1 MSLKRKRRVLA
12 IDDEPSMTEW
22 LKILLEHAGYDVK
35 TALIGTRGEELFKTW
50 RPDAVVT
57 DMMLPDV
64 DGIELVRKF
73 KALDPEAE
81 VIVVTGQGN
90 IPRSVEAVKAG
101 AFDFLEKPIDAERL
115 LDKLE
120 KAIKQKSLVDENE
133 QLKMKLQD
141 RYKFQNVIGKSKK
154 MQELFELIE
163 SVAASEANILIQ
175 GENGTGKELIA
186 NAIHYN
192 SKRSKGPFIK
202 INCAAIPKDLIESEL
217 FGYKKGA
224 FTGATMDKEGLFEMA
239 EGGSLLL
246 DEIGEMPPYLQT
258 KLLRVLQ
265 EREYRPIGSDRIVH
279 VDFRLICA
287 TNIDLDAALRDGRL
301 REDLYFRINTIT
313 LRVPPLRERTE
324 DIPLLCD
331 YFLDKFRQRY
341 QKNVKTLAPS
351 VYHLLDPQPLAGQR
365 ARAGKRDRARRAR
378 RQGERDRRRRSAGND
393 SRGERRRRR
402 LRDPAAPHARR
413 NREDG
418 DCADAAADE
427 LEQAG
432 SRADPRPVSS
442 DALQQDEEARHPR
455 RRQVGAPADGK
466 RRRQRPTAKL
476 KSLNHQITKSPN
488 HQIDQI
494 TTMLVLAR
502 AL

>member
-1 MSLKRKRRVLA
+1 MGLKRKRRVLA

-22 LKILLEHAGYDVK
+22 LKILLEHAGYDVR
-35 TALIGTRGEELFKTW
+35 TALIGTRGEEIFKSW
-50 RPDAVVT
+50 HPDAVIT
-57 DMMLPDV
+57 DLMLPDA
-64 DGIELVRKF
+64 DGIDLVRKF
-73 KALDPEAE
+73 KLLDPEAE
-81 VIVVTGQGN
+81 VIVVTGRGN
-90 IPRSVEAVKAG
+90 IPRSVDAVKAG

-120 KAIKQKSLVDENE
+120 KALKRKSLVDENE
-133 QLKMKLQD
+133 QLKQKLQD
-141 RYKFQNVIGKSKK
+141 RYKFQNVVGKGRK
-154 MQELFELIE
+154 MQELFDLVE

-202 INCAAIPKDLIESEL
+202 INCAALPKELIESEL

-224 FTGATMDKEGLFEMA
+224 FTGAASDKEGLLEMA

-246 DEIGEMPPYLQT
+246 DEIGEMPSYLQT

-287 TNIDLDAALRDGRL
+287 TNVDVEAALRDGRL

-331 YFLDKFRQRY
+331 YFLDKFRERY
-341 QKNVKTLAPS
+341 QKNVKTLAPA
-351 VYHLLDPQPLAGQR
+351 VYHLLIRNRWSGNVRELENAIERAVLVGKGSEIGVQDLPESIRNETTATADFVIPAHRTLAEIEKMAILQTLQR
-365 ARAGKRDRARRAR
+365 TNWNKQEAAQMLGLYRPTLYSKMKKHDIQDVGKSARAQSAAAASNAPTTKDS
-378 RQGERDRRRRSAGND
+378 SAG
-393 SRGERRRRR
+393 
-402 LRDPAAPHARR
+402 L
-413 NREDG
+413 
-418 DCADAAADE
+418 
-427 LEQAG
+427 
-432 SRADPRPVSS
+432 
-442 DALQQDEEARHPR
+442 
-455 RRQVGAPADGK
+455 
-466 RRRQRPTAKL
+466 
-476 KSLNHQITKSPN
+476 
-488 HQIDQI
+488 
-494 TTMLVLAR
+494 
-502 AL
+502 

>member
-1 MSLKRKRRVLA
+1 MTLKRKKRVLV
-12 IDDEPSMTEW
+12 IDDEPAMTEW
-22 LKILLEHAGYDVK
+22 LKILLEHEGYEVR
-35 TALIGTRGEELFKTW
+35 TALIGARGEELFRTW

-73 KALDPEAE
+73 KQLDPEAE

-115 LDKLE
+115 IDKLE

-133 QLKMKLQD
+133 QLKQKLQD
-141 RYKFQNVIGKSKK
+141 RFKFANIIGKSKK

-163 SVAASEANILIQ
+163 NVAASDANILIQ

-192 SKRSKGPFIK
+192 SKRARGPFIK

-217 FGYKKGA
+217 FGYRKGS
-224 FTGATMDKEGLFEMA
+224 FTGALADKEGLLEAA

-265 EREYRPIGSDRIVH
+265 EREYRPIGSDRIVR
-279 VDFRLICA
+279 VDFRLVCA
-287 TNIDLDAALRDGRL
+287 TNIDLDMALREGKL

-324 DIPLLCD
+324 DIPLLCEH
-331 YFLDKFRQRY
+331 FLEKYRQRH
-341 QKNVKTLAPS
+341 QRNVKSIAPAAYHVLIRHRWPGNVRELENVIERGVLVAKGSEITVNDLPDTLRTENATTTEFVIPPHRTLAEIEKMAI
-351 VYHLLDPQPLAGQR
+351 LQTLQR
-365 ARAGKRDRARRAR
+365 TNWNK
-378 RQGERDRRRRSAGND
+378 Q
-393 SRGERRRRR
+393 
-402 LRDPAAPHARR
+402 
-413 NREDG
+413 
-418 DCADAAADE
+418 
-427 LEQAG
+427 
-432 SRADPRPVSS
+432 
-442 DALQQDEEARHPR
+442 EA
-455 RRQVGAPADGK
+455 
-466 RRRQRPTAKL
+466 
-476 KSLNHQITKSPN
+476 
-488 HQIDQI
+488 
-494 TTMLVLAR
+494 
-502 AL
+502 

>member
-1 MSLKRKRRVLA
+1 MSLKRKRKILA
-12 IDDEPSMTEW
+12 IDDEPAMTEW
-22 LKILLEHAGYDVK
+22 LKILLEHAGYDVR

-50 RPDAVVT
+50 RPDAVIT

-73 KALDPEAE
+73 KQLEPEAE

-120 KAIKQKSLVDENE
+120 KAIKQKSLMDENE
-133 QLKMKLQD
+133 QLKAKLQD
-141 RYKFQNVIGKSKK
+141 RYKFQNVVGKSKK
-154 MQELFELIE
+154 MQELFDLIE

-239 EGGSLLL
+239 ESGSLLL

-265 EREYRPIGSDRIVH
+265 EREYRPIGSDRIVR
-279 VDFRLICA
+279 VDFRLICS
-287 TNIDLDAALRDGRL
+287 TNIDLDSALRDGKL

-313 LRVPPLRERTE
+313 LRVAPLRERTE
-324 DIPLLCD
+324 DIPLLCEH
-331 YFLDKFRQRY
+331 FLEKYRQRHGR
-341 QKNVKTLAPS
+341 NVKSIAPAAYHVLIRHRWPGNVRELENVIERGVLVAKGTEITVNDLPESLRTESATTTEFVIPPHRTLAEIEKMAI
-351 VYHLLDPQPLAGQR
+351 VQTLQR
-365 ARAGKRDRARRAR
+365 TNWNKQEAAQILGLYRPTLYSKMKKHDIQDGGKGAARRA
-378 RQGERDRRRRSAGND
+378 
-393 SRGERRRRR
+393 
-402 LRDPAAPHARR
+402 AP
-413 NREDG
+413 
-418 DCADAAADE
+418 
-427 LEQAG
+427 
-432 SRADPRPVSS
+432 V
-442 DALQQDEEARHPR
+442 
-455 RRQVGAPADGK
+455 
-466 RRRQRPTAKL
+466 
-476 KSLNHQITKSPN
+476 
-488 HQIDQI
+488 
-494 TTMLVLAR
+494 
-502 AL
+502 